1 MRMGAFGHTRALRAQ
16 RQHFTQQTLGTFCIT
31 LTHTLAPSSLPRVF
45 ESFECILP
53 SRAQTF
59 AVLAWVFCA
68 QLVSHFHLCCVDG
81 SL

>member
-1 MRMGAFGHTRALRAQ
+1 MHMGAFGHTRALRAQ
-16 RQHFTQQTLGTFCIT
+16 RQHFTQQALGTFCIT
-31 LTHTLAPSSLPRVF
+31 LTHTLAPSSLPRVP
-45 ESFECILP
+45 ECILT